1 MSDRSDRPRRRP
13 NRVSLYLSD
22 DELALIDAVAKR
34 ARRERPDWMRL
45 VLLDAAR
52 SISAPPSA
60 PDVVDPAPPPV
71 REPVMSPAPAPAPS
85 TTAPAMPAR
94 TVRTSIPQIYGERAS

>member
-1 MSDRSDRPRRRP
+1 MSDRPDRPRRRP
-13 NRVSLYLSD
+13 NRVSLYLSG
-22 DELALIDAVAKR
+22 DELALIYAVAKR
-34 ARRERPDWMRL
+34 ARRERLDWMRL

-60 PDVVDPAPPPV
+60 PDAVDPAPPPV
-71 REPVMSPAPAPAPS
+71 REPVMSPAPAPS

-94 TVRTSIPQIYGERAS
+94 TVRTSIPQIYEERAS